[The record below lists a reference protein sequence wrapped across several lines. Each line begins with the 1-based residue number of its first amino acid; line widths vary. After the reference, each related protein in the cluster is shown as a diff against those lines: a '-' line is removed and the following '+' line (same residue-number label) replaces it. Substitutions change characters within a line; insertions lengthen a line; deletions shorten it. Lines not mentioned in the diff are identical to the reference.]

1 MEYTGSYRFC
11 VDYRKLNSV
20 TKKDVYPLPRIDD
33 ILDTLEGAPYFTTFD
48 LAPGYWHIGMDSESA
63 AKSAFIT
70 HKGHHEFVRM
80 PFGMCNAPAT
90 FQRLMERLMVILADL
105 LWKSCFV
112 YIDYVLICSRNFKDH
127 LTHVE
132 QVLQRLQNAGLRLK
146 AKKCVLVRE
155 EVPYLGHVVTK
166 DGIPP
171 DPAKT
176 EKTREY
182 PNPTDVSQVRQF
194 LGL

>member
-1 MEYTGSYRFC
+1 MSIPYRE
-11 VDYRKLNSV
+11 SM
-20 TKKDVYPLPRIDD
+20 T
-33 ILDTLEGAPYFTTFD
+33 ILDTLEGAAYFTTFD
-48 LAPGYWHIGMDSESA
+48 LASGYWHIGMDSESA

-146 AKKCVLVRE
+146 AKCFSMRRSPVPRARGDQGWNTSRSGKNRE
-155 EVPYLGHVVTK
+155 DE
-166 DGIPP
+166 GI
-171 DPAKT
+171 
-176 EKTREY
+176 
-182 PNPTDVSQVRQF
+182 S
-194 LGL
+194 